1 MVFQDLSVF
10 FAGMNSNGK
19 IIAVLGAQASGKS
32 TLVNDLRKH
41 IPNSVGFY
49 EGEEFPKFVVDAF
62 DDPAIRIR
70 AFLYFHNHWLNQYI
84 EAEAIREAGG
94 VAILDTFWLTN
105 LFYLDTLI
113 DKNERQLIQ
122 NSIITAAKIFKP
134 PNGIIYL
141 EIETEQMVQRIKERA
156 KMRNRP
162 WEADEDWLVEPLSVK
177 RRHDA
182 FFSKPK
188 IQHQLI
194 GAAKVGRLKSL
205 DPKLVD
211 IARQFVAKL

>member
-1 MVFQDLSVF
+1 
-10 FAGMNSNGK
+10 MNSNGK

-32 TLVNDLRKH
+32 TLVNDLKKH
-41 IPNSVGFY
+41 IHNSVGFY
-49 EGEEFPKFVVDAF
+49 EGEDFPSFVVDAF
-62 DDPAIRIR
+62 DDPSIRIR

-105 LFYLDTLI
+105 LFYLETLI

-122 NSIITAAKIFKP
+122 DSILTAAKIFNP
-134 PNGIIYL
+134 PDGLIYL
-141 EIETEQMVQRIKERA
+141 EIETEQMVQRIKDRA
-156 KMRNRP
+156 KLRNRP

-182 FFSKPK
+182 FFGNSQ
-188 IQHQLI
+188 IQNQLI
-194 GAAKVGRLKSL
+194 GTAKVGRLDSL
-205 DPKLVD
+205 DPNLVA
-211 IARQFVAKL
+211 IARAFVAEL